1 MRVELDDDRCG
12 GHGTC
17 CTLCP
22 EVFTL
27 TDDGYAEVADPQVP
41 AGFEDAVR
49 EAVRTCPTQAISI
62 A

>member
-1 MRVELDDDRCG
+1 MRVEVDDDRCG

-27 TDDGYAEVADPQVP
+27 NDDGYAEVLDPEVP
-41 AGFEDAVR
+41 AAFEVAVR
-49 EAVRTCPTQAISI
+49 EAVRTCPAQAISI